1 MRFSTL
7 AAALIASA
15 SAGVYG
21 QAIDTAYITAVI
33 TALKYVGDAR
43 LDATKY

>member
-7 AAALIASA
+7 AAALVASA

-33 TALKYVGDAR
+33 TALKYVVDVKR
-43 LDATKY
+43 NATDF